1 MRRIRGFTL
10 LEIML
15 VLLLLGV
22 TSGLVMLSFPADE
35 KALAR
40 QGERLN
46 HWLNALAERAERE
59 GVSYGVAFGSGG
71 WRSVAAAG
79 QASREAYALPDGIA
93 LWLSVEGQTV
103 ALDDA
108 AARPPQVWLYPGGET
123 TAFSVALSQGRCLW
137 RLQAPGY
144 FVFETTDIRCDD
156 AENETPAGHDAAGS
170 DGGLDDLRH
179 RLPGADQQHR
189 RPGA

>member
-46 HWLNALAERAERE
+46 HWLNALAERGERE
-59 GVSYGVAFGSGG
+59 GVSYGVAFGNGG
-71 WRSVAAAG
+71 WRSVVAAG
-79 QASREAYALPDGIA
+79 RQSGEEYALPDGVT
-93 LWLSVEGQTV
+93 LRLSVEGQTV
-103 ALDDA
+103 ALVSA
-108 AARPPQVWLYPGGET
+108 APPLPQVWLYPGGET
-123 TAFSVALSQGRCLW
+123 TAFSVELSQGRCRW

-170 DGGLDDLRH
+170 DGGPDGLRH
-179 RLPGADQQHR
+179 RLSGADQQHR
-189 RPGA
+189 RSGA

>member
-10 LEIML
+10 LETML

-35 KALAR
+35 KPLAQ
-40 QGERLN
+40 QGERLS
-46 HWLNALAERAERE
+46 HWLNALVERAERE
-59 GVSYGVAFGSGG
+59 GVRYGVAFDDGG
-71 WRSVAAAG
+71 WRSVAEAERE
-79 QASREAYALPDGIA
+79 SREQYALPDGVA
-93 LWLSVEGQTV
+93 LRLSVEGQTV
-103 ALDDA
+103 ALA
-108 AARPPQVWLYPGGET
+108 AEATLPQVWLYPGGET
-123 TAFSVALSQGRCLW
+123 TAFSVELSQGKCLW

-156 AENETPAGHDAAGS
+156 AENETPAGYDAAGS
-170 DGGLDDLRH
+170 DGGPDDLRH
-179 RLPGADQQHR
+179 RLSGADQQHR

>member
-35 KALAR
+35 KPLAR

-46 HWLNALAERAERE
+46 HWLYALAERAERE
-59 GVSYGVAFGSGG
+59 GVSYGVAFSSGG
-71 WRSVAAAG
+71 WRSVAAEEG
-79 QASREAYALPDGIA
+79 RDEYVFPEGIA
-93 LWLSVEGQTV
+93 LRLSVEGQAVT
-103 ALDDA
+103 LDDA
-108 AARPPQVWLYPGGET
+108 AAQMPQVWLYPGGET
-123 TAFSVALSQGRCLW
+123 TAFSVALSQGKCQW

-156 AENETPAGHDAAGS
+156 AEN
-170 DGGLDDLRH
+170 
-179 RLPGADQQHR
+179 
-189 RPGA
+189 

>member
-10 LEIML
+10 LETML

-35 KALAR
+35 KPLAQ
-40 QGERLN
+40 QGERLS

-59 GVSYGVAFGSGG
+59 GVRYGVAFDDGG
-71 WRSVAAAG
+71 WRSVAEAG
-79 QASREAYALPDGIA
+79 RESREQYALPDGVA
-93 LWLSVEGQTV
+93 LRLSVEGQTV
-103 ALDDA
+103 ALA
-108 AARPPQVWLYPGGET
+108 AEAALPKVWLYPGGET
-123 TAFSVALSQGRCLW
+123 TAFSVELSQGKCLW

-156 AENETPAGHDAAGS
+156 AENETPARHDAAGS
-170 DGGLDDLRH
+170 DGGHDDLRH
-179 RLPGADQQHR
+179 RLSGADQQHR

>member
-10 LEIML
+10 LETML

-35 KALAR
+35 KPLAQ
-40 QGERLN
+40 QGERLS

-59 GVSYGVAFGSGG
+59 GVRYGVAFDDGG
-71 WRSVAAAG
+71 WRSVAEAG
-79 QASREAYALPDGIA
+79 RESREQYALPDGVA
-93 LWLSVEGQTV
+93 LRLSVEGQTF
-103 ALDDA
+103 ALA
-108 AARPPQVWLYPGGET
+108 AEAALPQVWLYPGGET
-123 TAFSVALSQGRCLW
+123 TAFSVELSQGKCLW

-156 AENETPAGHDAAGS
+156 AENETPARHDAAGS
-170 DGGLDDLRH
+170 DGGHDDLRH
-179 RLPGADQQHR
+179 RLSGADQQHR

>member
-10 LEIML
+10 LETML

-35 KALAR
+35 KPLAQ
-40 QGERLN
+40 QGERLS

-59 GVSYGVAFGSGG
+59 GVRYGVAFDDGG
-71 WRSVAAAG
+71 WRSVAEAG
-79 QASREAYALPDGIA
+79 RESREQYALPDGVA
-93 LWLSVEGQTV
+93 LRLSVEGQTV
-103 ALDDA
+103 ALA
-108 AARPPQVWLYPGGET
+108 AEAALPQVWLYPGGET
-123 TAFSVALSQGRCLW
+123 TAFSVELSQGKCLW

-170 DGGLDDLRH
+170 DGGHDDLRH
-179 RLPGADQQHR
+179 RLSGAD
-189 RPGA
+189 